1 MSYSLNR
8 LGSLVSAFVFLATTA
23 MAQDDTAAAREIMN
37 KHKETVVTVRMVISQ
52 QISMQGMGSQDRENR
67 IEVTGTIV
75 DPSGLTVVSLTE
87 TDPSTMIRRMARAQ
101 GREVN
106 IESQVKEAHLIQ
118 PDGSEV
124 PAKIVLRDPDMDMTF
139 LRPESKADSTFAS
152 VDLSDAS
159 TPQVLDQIVFLS
171 RLGRVANR
179 AYGAA
184 IDRIQAVIE
193 RPRTLYVPVGVDSA
207 GSLGSPAYTLDGKFV
222 GVALL
227 RAIQSEGGEGGGNT
241 LVVIVPA
248 SDIQE
253 AAAQAPS
260 YEEAAKAEEAGAA
273 QAPEESTTPENA
285 PEKSA
290 PDNGAAPAPPTAPE
304 DAAPAPASATRVPA
318 V

>member
-1 MSYSLNR
+1 MW
-8 LGSLVSAFVFLATTA
+8 AALAATA
-23 MAQDDTAAAREIMN
+23 WAQDDTTAAREILN
-37 KHKETVVTVRMVISQ
+37 KHKEAVVTVRMVISQ

-67 IEVTGTIV
+67 IEVTGTVV

-101 GREVN
+101 GREMN

-118 PDGSEV
+118 PDGSEI

-139 LRPESKADSTFAS
+139 LRPESKADMTFAS

-159 TPQVLDQIVFLS
+159 NPQVLDQIVFLS

-193 RPRTLYVPVGVDSA
+193 RPRTLYVPVGVDRA

-241 LVVIVPA
+241 MVVIVPA
-248 SDIQE
+248 ADIQE

-260 YEEAAKAEEAGAA
+260 YEEAAKAEEGAA
-273 QAPEESTTPENA
+273 KTPEETTTPEGA
-285 PEKSA
+285 PGESS
-290 PDNGAAPAPPTAPE
+290 PENGGTPAPPTSPE
-304 DAAPAPASATRVPA
+304 DITPAPASATLRPVL
-318 V
+318 

>member
-1 MSYSLNR
+1 MFYSLNR
-8 LGSLVSAFVFLATTA
+8 LGSLVSAFVFFATVA

-106 IESQVKEAHLIQ
+106 IESQIKEAHLIQ

-139 LRPESKADSTFAS
+139 LRPESKTDSTFAS

-227 RAIQSEGGEGGGNT
+227 RAIQSEGGEGGSNT

-260 YEEAAKAEEAGAA
+260 YEEAAKAEEAGA
-273 QAPEESTTPENA
+273 QPRDESATPENA
-285 PEKSA
+285 PEESA